1 MAHPS
6 HYELSEPLEE
16 PLIITLTGQLIKP
29 VKVDKV
35 VSNTSWANSCQTG
48 REKLRFKPTPLIV
61 IKSFILWEV
70 LAEYFCEVSRQIL
83 FKYGQP

>member
-1 MAHPS
+1 MAHPG

-16 PLIITLTGQLIKP
+16 PLIVTLTGQLIKP

-35 VSNTSWANSCQTG
+35 VSNTTRANSCKTG
-48 REKLRFKPTPLIV
+48 REKLWFFPSPLIV
-61 IKSFILWEV
+61 IKYFIFWEV
-70 LAEYFCEVSRQIL
+70 LAEYFCDVTRQIL